1 MEHIISSV
9 APGSIAQEMGIEP
22 GDRRLEVNGKS
33 PEDVF
38 DYRYLMNEEEIL
50 VLIRK
55 ANGEEWELEIE
66 KEYEDDLGIEFE
78 NGLMDDYRSC
88 RNKCI
93 FCFIDQLPKGMRS
106 TLYFKDDDSRLSFLQ
121 GNYLTL
127 TNMSEH
133 DIDRIIQ
140 YKLSP
145 INISFQTMN
154 PELRCKMLHNRFA
167 GEIFDKVK
175 RLKDAGIIMNG
186 QIVLCRG
193 VNDGAELERSIREL
207 TAYMPQLES
216 VSVVP
221 VGLTRYRDGLYPL
234 EPFTKE
240 DACEVLDLIHGWQEK
255 LYKEWGNHFIH
266 AGDEWYILAERPIPE
281 EKTYDGYLQL
291 ENGVGMVRLLDEEV
305 AQTLAGMT
313 GDDRKIH
320 RTIATGELAAPF
332 LRKHVESVRKK
343 YPNVDIQVFAIKNEF
358 FGGKITVA
366 GLITGT
372 DLISQLKGK
381 DLGDRLLLTNHMLKS
396 GEPVFLDDVT
406 VDDVQ
411 NALQIKV
418 SIVESSGADFVS
430 SLIED

>member
-1 MEHIISSV
+1 
-9 APGSIAQEMGIEP
+9 
-22 GDRRLEVNGKS
+22 
-33 PEDVF
+33 
-38 DYRYLMNEEEIL
+38 
-50 VLIRK
+50 
-55 ANGEEWELEIE
+55 
-66 KEYEDDLGIEFE
+66 
-78 NGLMDDYRSC
+78 
-88 RNKCI
+88 
-93 FCFIDQLPKGMRS
+93 
-106 TLYFKDDDSRLSFLQ
+106 
-121 GNYLTL
+121 
-127 TNMSEH
+127 
-133 DIDRIIQ
+133 
-140 YKLSP
+140 
-145 INISFQTMN
+145 
-154 PELRCKMLHNRFA
+154 MLHNRFA

>member
-22 GDRRLEVNGKS
+22 GDRLLEVNGKS

-55 ANGEEWELEIE
+55 VNGEEWELEIE

-93 FCFIDQLPKGMRS
+93 FCFIDQMPPGMRE

-343 YPNVDIQVFAIKNEF
+343 YPNVDIQVLAIKNEF